1 MDIKQTPEYA
11 LAQKVLNKEF
21 AQEIAMGSINEIT
34 VEYNLSTI
42 AIVGQNMK
50 HVPGIAGKF
59 FGTLGRSGISVVAL
73 AQGASETNISCVI
86 SKNDLRKALN
96 VIHDSFFLSPYQ
108 ELNLFVVGTGTVGNK
123 LLSQIQQQ
131 KHTLEEQNKLRINIV
146 GIANSRKAL
155 FTREGISLENYQEE
169 LETKGIKSSPAI
181 IRNEIL
187 KMNIFNAVF
196 VDCTASKEI
205 SDLYEELMS
214 RNISVVTA
222 NKIATSSSYETYRR
236 LKKTARKAGVKFLFE
251 TNVGA
256 GLPIINTMNSLI
268 NSGDKIIKL
277 EAVLSGTLNFIF
289 NTLSKDIP
297 FSKAVRMAV
306 DAHYAEPD
314 PRIDLSGLDVIRKLV
329 ILSREAGAEVEQ
341 NYTPPLKIDLRLSAN
356 FGELR
361 DSHFHSG
368 IDIKTNGSV
377 NQPVYAVADGYI
389 SRISVS
395 PGGFGRALY
404 IDHPDGHTTV
414 YGHLNAFSPNIAEY
428 AEQKQYELERF
439 RIDLFPTPNELPV
452 KKGEQIA
459 LSGNTGSSGGPHLH
473 FEVRDTRT
481 QDPLDVLDFF
491 GNAVVDTQKPDI
503 RGIAFYPVKGKG
515 AINGSNTPLRL
526 TITKN
531 KAGTPLPPGNT
542 ISAWGRIG
550 VGVKAYDRMNGQNNI
565 YGIKHVRLFV
575 DEQLVFRST
584 INRFSFSKTRMLN
597 SFVDFEEVRNRNS
610 YYMKSFVEPGNT
622 LPFYETVNNGFI
634 DIDEERAYRLRY
646 ELEDYHGN
654 TLVYPFVVNGIRQP
668 IPPPETCGLVYQ
680 LASR

>member
-1 MDIKQTPEYA
+1 MKKRSPFFFFIFFFFCKFLIFSSD
-11 LAQKVLNKEF
+11 AQD
-21 AQEIAMGSINEIT
+21 
-34 VEYNLSTI
+34 Y
-42 AIVGQNMK
+42 
-50 HVPGIAGKF
+50 
-59 FGTLGRSGISVVAL
+59 
-73 AQGASETNISCVI
+73 
-86 SKNDLRKALN
+86 
-96 VIHDSFFLSPYQ
+96 
-108 ELNLFVVGTGTVGNK
+108 
-123 LLSQIQQQ
+123 
-131 KHTLEEQNKLRINIV
+131 
-146 GIANSRKAL
+146 
-155 FTREGISLENYQEE
+155 
-169 LETKGIKSSPAI
+169 SSPTYAQ
-181 IRNEIL
+181 
-187 KMNIFNAVF
+187 
-196 VDCTASKEI
+196 DPAS
-205 SDLYEELMS
+205 
-214 RNISVVTA
+214 V
-222 NKIATSSSYETYRR
+222 SY
-236 LKKTARKAGVKFLFE
+236 A
-251 TNVGA
+251 
-256 GLPIINTMNSLI
+256 
-268 NSGDKIIKL
+268 
-277 EAVLSGTLNFIF
+277 
-289 NTLSKDIP
+289 
-297 FSKAVRMAV
+297 
-306 DAHYAEPD
+306 
-314 PRIDLSGLDVIRKLV
+314 
-329 ILSREAGAEVEQ
+329 Q

-368 IDIKTNGSV
+368 IDIKTNGTV
-377 NQPVYAVADGYI
+377 NQPVYAVADGYV
-389 SRISVS
+389 SRIGIS

-414 YGHLNAFSPNIAEY
+414 YGHLNAFSPKIAEY

-439 RIDLFPTPNELPV
+439 RIDLFPAPDELPV

-473 FEVRDTRT
+473 FEVRDTHT

-584 INRFSFSKTRMLN
+584 IHRFPFSKTRMLN

-634 DIDEERAYRLRY
+634 DIDEERDYRLRY
-646 ELEDYHGN
+646 ELEDYYGN

-668 IPPPETCGLVYQ
+668 IPPPEKCDRFMTWNMNNAFVGADFWLHIPAGNLYDNCCFSHSFTSSANYLSDIHQVNFSPVPLHDNATLWIKTKTDIPEYRTKYGIVKIGKNGKTSWMGGKYKTGGIETTIGELGQKYAVDIDTIAPEIIPQTPEKWVANRRIRIAATDDKSGIQSFRGEIDGKFALFTHDIKSRYYTYVFDNKRLTRGQKHLLVVTATDAAGNTATY
-680 LASR
+680 RYEFVY